1 MNFSLEN
8 NELLKTKSSLKDYP
22 QLFTKDFKNRIKKSM
37 KVLHFKY
44 LWRAYREAKIVL
56 EKYPQDNLF
65 LKNKK

>member
-8 NELLKTKSSLKDYP
+8 NELLKIESLLKDYP

-44 LWRAYREAKIVL
+44 LWGACREAEIVL